1 MDYRFSKIFDYMK
14 PSEIRS
20 LLKYTSNPE
29 LISFGGGMPN
39 PESFPISELK
49 EILDDIMDRS
59 GKYALQYGSTEGLDA
74 LRDELSKY
82 VKKTENIDARK
93 EEIIITTGSQQALY
107 AMGKIFVNPGE
118 TVITEGPTYVGA
130 ISAFNA
136 NMANMIP
143 IDMDENGMIIEKLE
157 EKICELDKQN
167 IKPKFI
173 YVIPTFQNPAGVTMT
188 LDRRKHLLE
197 ISEKYDIPIIEDNP
211 YGQLRYNGEP
221 VPSIKSMDKNGNVIY
236 LGTFSKVMSPG
247 LRMGY
252 IIGPTKVIE
261 KVNLLKQALDLASD
275 SLSEYIAL
283 EYLKR
288 GSIYR
293 QIPKTV
299 TLYRRKRDV
308 MLNALKEYFPEGT
321 KWTHPNGG
329 MFLWVTL
336 DDRINTTKMLDK
348 ALQAKVAYVS
358 GSAFY
363 PHGEKKNSMRLNFT
377 YSDDDKIVEGIKRL
391 AYVIDEEMELV
402 E

>member
-1 MDYRFSKIFDYMK
+1 MEYRFSKVFDYMK

-39 PESFPISELK
+39 PESFPIGELK
-49 EILDDIMDRS
+49 EILDDIMDKS

-82 VKKTENIDARK
+82 LKKTENIDAKR

-107 AMGKIFVNPGE
+107 AMGKIFVNPGD
-118 TVITEGPTYVGA
+118 TIITEGPTYVGA

-143 IDMDENGMIIEKLE
+143 IDMDDNGMMIDKLE
-157 EKICELDKQN
+157 EKLAELDKN
-167 IKPKFI
+167 GVKPKFI
-173 YVIPTFQNPAGVTMT
+173 YVIPTFQNPAGVTMN
-188 LDRRKHLLE
+188 LERRKRLLE

-252 IIGPTKVIE
+252 IVASPEVVG
-261 KVNLLKQALDLASD
+261 KVNLVKQALDLASD

-299 TLYRRKRDV
+299 ILYRRKRDV

-329 MFLWVTL
+329 MFLWVTV
-336 DDRINTTKMLDK
+336 DERINTTKMLEK
-348 ALQAKVAYVS
+348 ALNAKVAYVS
-358 GSAFY
+358 GGAFY
-363 PHGEKKNSMRLNFT
+363 PHAEKKNSMRLNFT

>member
-1 MDYRFSKIFDYMK
+1 M
-14 PSEIRS
+14 
-20 LLKYTSNPE
+20 
-29 LISFGGGMPN
+29 
-39 PESFPISELK
+39 
-49 EILDDIMDRS
+49 
-59 GKYALQYGSTEGLDA
+59 
-74 LRDELSKY
+74 
-82 VKKTENIDARK
+82 KKTENIDAKR

-107 AMGKIFVNPGE
+107 AMGKIFVNPGD
-118 TVITEGPTYVGA
+118 TIITEGPTYVGA

-143 IDMDENGMIIEKLE
+143 IDMDDNGMMIDKLE
-157 EKICELDKQN
+157 EKLAELDKN
-167 IKPKFI
+167 GVKPKFI
-173 YVIPTFQNPAGVTMT
+173 YVIPTFQNPAGVTMN
-188 LDRRKHLLE
+188 LERRKRLLE

-252 IIGPTKVIE
+252 IVASPEVVG
-261 KVNLLKQALDLASD
+261 KVNLVKQALDLASD

-288 GSIYR
+288 G
-293 QIPKTV
+293 
-299 TLYRRKRDV
+299 
-308 MLNALKEYFPEGT
+308 G
-321 KWTHPNGG
+321 
-329 MFLWVTL
+329 
-336 DDRINTTKMLDK
+336 
-348 ALQAKVAYVS
+348 
-358 GSAFY
+358 AFY
-363 PHGEKKNSMRLNFT
+363 PHAEKKNSMRLNFT